1 MRDSLTNEKTA
12 ITSSFLPKHFY
23 FADSRE
29 KFSQYGNA
37 AHALKGRKSILYV
50 GGFILPDGNAAA
62 QRVVANAKLFSVIGY
77 NVIFLNYSKAATK
90 PRMSCYFGF
99 ECFECPWPEWNIASR
114 IDVDRIEEIIF
125 NRRDIACI
133 VAYNYPAISLSR
145 LINLCH
151 QQGIACIGD
160 VTEWYRARDVSL
172 LKIPVKYIDTA
183 FRMRTLHQKMDG
195 LIVISDYL
203 KQFYCKHTKVLLLP
217 PLIDS
222 VDEKWSVTIGRSSDE
237 ATKLVYAGKPS
248 KTKERLDLIVD
259 AVNSLS
265 PEFAVQLDIVGV
277 THEEF
282 RKIYHRSAKS
292 RRIVFHG
299 RVSHKEALE
308 FVKRAD
314 YSVILRDDNLV
325 TRAGFPTKFAESIS
339 CGTPVICNDN
349 SDLKRWVE
357 KFGCGFVVDEKRLA
371 QGIAQSIE
379 AEIPCFDRTIFDYR
393 KYYKAAENFL
403 SAVIVDWGRYVK

>member
-1 MRDSLTNEKTA
+1 MRDSLANEKTA

-23 FADSRE
+23 YANSRE
-29 KFSQYGNA
+29 KFSQYGND

-62 QRVVANAKLFSVIGY
+62 QRVVANAKLFSKIGY
-77 NVIFLNYSKAATK
+77 NVIFLNYSKVVTK
-90 PRMSCYFGF
+90 PRMSRYFGF
-99 ECFECPWPEWNIASR
+99 ECFECPWPEWNVASR
-114 IDVDRIEEIIF
+114 IDVDRIEEMLA
-125 NRRDIACI
+125 NRCDIACI

-145 LINLCH
+145 LIKLCH

-172 LKIPVKYIDTA
+172 FKMPVKYFDTA
-183 FRMRTLHQKMDG
+183 FRMRRLHQKMDG
-195 LIVISDYL
+195 LIVISEYL
-203 KQFYCKHTKVLLLP
+203 KQFYCKHPKVLLLP

-222 VDEKWSVTIGRSSDE
+222 ADEKWNVTIGRSGDE
-237 ATKLVYAGKPS
+237 MTRLVYAGKPS

-259 AVNSLS
+259 AVDSLS
-265 PEFAVQLDIVGV
+265 PEFSIQLDVVGI

-282 RKIYHRSAKS
+282 CKIYHRSAKS

-325 TRAGFPTKFAESIS
+325 TRAGFPTKFAESVS

-349 SDLKRWVE
+349 SDLKHWVE
-357 KFGCGFVVDEKRLA
+357 KFGCGFVVDEKGLA
-371 QGIAQSIE
+371 QGIARAIE
-379 AEIPCFDRTIFDYR
+379 AENPRVDKTIFDYR
-393 KYYKAAENFL
+393 NYCAAAAGFF
-403 SAVIVDWGRYVK
+403 SSIIVDWG